1 MRLSSL
7 SRAIPGLLAGVLMV
21 GCVAQPD
28 APIPTLANLPTE
40 TPVTAVGEAVATAS
54 PTVETPAT
62 DLPSPTISPT
72 SQFWFAAAE
81 PLIYVYDCPS
91 LTCGRIATFASGE
104 VVEVVSFED
113 NWAQVR
119 LPDGFFAF
127 VLASDLQEN
136 ALAGPSSTAS
146 ASPTPTPSP
155 TPTMTQTASR
165 TPSPT
170 PSVTGTRFTPTYTWT
185 FGAPFTAVPTLPVVG
200 RSVIGGVIGI
210 PGGTE
215 NPDGVILPTAV
226 QPTSIGRQPPGVP
239 TLTPSHTPSPTLTSS
254 PVVPFGTSTL
264 PPTVPGV
271 PTTVVTQPFSTP
283 PAAGSPLPTSAPP
296 GSSTPPPGVI
306 ATPTSG
312 PPPGQIS
319 TPPGA

>member
-1 MRLSSL
+1 M
-7 SRAIPGLLAGVLMV
+7 LMV
-21 GCVAQPD
+21 GCVAQQD
-28 APIPTLANLPTE
+28 VPIPTLANLPTE
-40 TPVTAVGEAVATAS
+40 TPVMAVNAAAATAS
-54 PTVETPAT
+54 PAVETPAP

-72 SQFWFAAAE
+72 SQFWFAADAE
-81 PLIYVYDCPS
+81 PLIYVYDCPA
-91 LTCGRIATFASGE
+91 LTCGRIATFARGE
-104 VVEVVSFED
+104 VVEVVSFQQD
-113 NWAQVR
+113 WAQVR

-127 VLASDLQEN
+127 VLTSDLQES
-136 ALAGPSSTAS
+136 ALATPSSTFAGS
-146 ASPTPTPSP
+146 ATPSPSP
-155 TPTMTQTASR
+155 TPTMTQTASP

-170 PSVTGTRFTPTYTWT
+170 PSATGTRFTPTYTWT

-239 TLTPSHTPSPTLTSS
+239 TLTPSQTPSPTLTSS
-254 PVVPFGTSTL
+254 PAIPFGTSTL

-271 PTTVVTQPFSTP
+271 PTTVVTHPFSTP
-283 PAAGSPLPTSAPP
+283 SGAGSPVPTAAPP